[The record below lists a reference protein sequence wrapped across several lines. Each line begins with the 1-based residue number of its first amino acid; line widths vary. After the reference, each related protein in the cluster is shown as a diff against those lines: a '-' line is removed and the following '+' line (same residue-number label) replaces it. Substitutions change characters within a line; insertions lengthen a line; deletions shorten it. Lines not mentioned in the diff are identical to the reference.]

1 MVSDEENQDKEWE
14 GYMGVEDYK
23 PPSSEV
29 INQSG
34 GKFMKRI
41 YDIVSTSKS
50 DLSLFVEDPTTYLW
64 KLIKKGNNAQSFE
77 ILEKIMMRLDFD
89 EDLKNNKKDLN
100 PNNDFNNELAEL
112 ENKEL
117 VQILVYMVCS

>member
-1 MVSDEENQDKEWE
+1 
-14 GYMGVEDYK
+14 
-23 PPSSEV
+23 
-29 INQSG
+29 
-34 GKFMKRI
+34 
-41 YDIVSTSKS
+41 
-50 DLSLFVEDPTTYLW
+50 
-64 KLIKKGNNAQSFE
+64 
-77 ILEKIMMRLDFD
+77 MMRLDFD